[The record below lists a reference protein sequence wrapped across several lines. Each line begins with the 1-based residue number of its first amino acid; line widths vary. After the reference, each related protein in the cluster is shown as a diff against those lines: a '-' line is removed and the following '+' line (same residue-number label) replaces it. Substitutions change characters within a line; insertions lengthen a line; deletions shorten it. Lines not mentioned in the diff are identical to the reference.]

1 MHERADTTWFR
12 KCGWGVFCHYLA
24 GLPSKGL
31 TRPLTADQWNR
42 QVEAADVSAL
52 ADQLAEVGAPYFF
65 ITIGQNT
72 GFYCAPNATYDQIVG
87 IRPSKC
93 SRRDLISDL
102 YDALQRRGIELLVY
116 LPSGAPAG
124 DKAAV
129 EKLEWQWGFE
139 SGWGSKR
146 TCKRLASFQRKWEA
160 VIREWS
166 LRWGRK
172 VRGWWIDGCYFADE
186 MYRHKDEPNFR
197 SFAAALKAGNPD
209 SIVAF
214 NPGAEK
220 VECMTEYQDY
230 TAGEL
235 SATLQVGKWAD
246 GFGPIGSSV
255 DGARFH
261 VLDFLGKF
269 WCAGEPRFP
278 DELVIGYTKYVMR
291 HGGVV
296 TWDVPI
302 TKKGTIPKPFISQLK
317 AVGKAVARSS

>member
-72 GFYCAPNATYDQIVG
+72 GFYCAPNTTYDQIVG

-172 VRGWWIDGCYFADE
+172 VRGWWIDGCYFADD
-186 MYRHKDEPNFR
+186 MYNFPDEPNWS
-197 SFAAALKAGNPD
+197 SFAAALRAGNLD
-209 SIVAF
+209 SLLAF
-214 NPGAEK
+214 NPGVRSRVVK
-220 VECMTEYQDY
+220 HCPVEDY
-230 TAGEL
+230 TAGEVDYSL
-235 SATLQVGKWAD
+235 PALLQGR
-246 GFGPIGSSV
+246 FL
-255 DGARFH
+255 DGAQLH
-261 VLDFLGKF
+261 ILSFLGPT
-269 WCAGEPRFP
+269 WGAAPPRFP
-278 DELVIGYTKYVMR
+278 LELVVGYTKYVNACE
-291 HGGVV
+291 GVI

-302 TKKGTIPKPFISQLK
+302 HPSGLVPEPFLEQLAAIAR
-317 AVGKAVARSS
+317 AVR